1 METQLE
7 ATPGSKSARI
17 KPAASK
23 LDARNRFTWMLFLL
37 PALTI
42 YILFMALPLL
52 GSIRLSLFT
61 GEGIVPK
68 NFVGLGN
75 FETLLYNPIWS
86 GRLMNA
92 LKNTFILFLIHM
104 GVQNTLGL
112 LFAVL
117 LTTKIRAFTLYR
129 TIIFL
134 PATLSV
140 LVIGFLWKL
149 ILNPQWG
156 AIPFLLTK
164 IGLASWVHPWLGDKR
179 FALIVISLISCW
191 QWIGLPTMM
200 YLAAL
205 FGIPDDL
212 VEASKVDGASS
223 WQSFWLI
230 KFPLIAPIVGI
241 VSVLTFIG
249 NFSAFDII
257 YAMASARGDPAGSTD
272 IMGSMFYRV
281 GIGGEVLSGHM
292 DAGLGAAIAV
302 VIFTVLLVGVAAWLY
317 FSRRQEYEL

>member
-7 ATPGSKSARI
+7 GTTAGKTAT
-17 KPAASK
+17 ASK
-23 LDARNRFTWMLFLL
+23 LEAKNRWVWMLFLL
-37 PALTI
+37 PALAI

-68 NFVGLGN
+68 TFIGLGN
-75 FETLLYNPIWS
+75 FDKLIHDPIWS
-86 GRLMNA
+86 GRLTNA

-117 LTTKIRAFTLYR
+117 LTTKIKGFNLYR

-156 AIPFLLTK
+156 AVPYLLTK
-164 IGLASWVHPWLGDKR
+164 IGLRSWVHPWLGDPST
-179 FALIVISLISCW
+179 ALIVISLISCW
-191 QWIGLPTMM
+191 QWVGLPTMM

-205 FGIPDDL
+205 FNIPDDL
-212 VEASKVDGASS
+212 IEASKVDGASG
-223 WQSFWLI
+223 WRTFWHVQLPMI
-230 KFPLIAPIVGI
+230 VPIIGI

-257 YAMASARGDPAGSTD
+257 YAIASARGDPKGSTD
-272 IMGSMFYRV
+272 IMGSMFYRT

-292 DAGLGAAIAV
+292 DAGMGAAVAV
-302 VIFTVLLVGVAAWLY
+302 VIFMVLLIGIMIWLY
-317 FSRRQEYEL
+317 FSRKQEYEL

>member
-1 METQLE
+1 M
-7 ATPGSKSARI
+7 
-17 KPAASK
+17 KPARLRDDASNVVT
-23 LDARNRFTWMLFLL
+23 RNRATWMLFLL
-37 PALTI
+37 PALAI
-42 YILFMALPLL
+42 YILFMAIPLL

-68 NFVGLGN
+68 TFVGLDN
-75 FETLLYNPIWS
+75 FNKLLNDPIWS
-86 GRLMNA
+86 ARLTNA

-112 LFAVL
+112 LFATL
-117 LTTKIRAFTLYR
+117 LTQKIRGFTFYR

-156 AIPFLLTK
+156 AVPYFLTK
-164 IGLASWVHPWLGDKR
+164 IGLASWVRPWLGDPR
-179 FALIVISLISCW
+179 YALIVISLISSW
-191 QWIGLPTMM
+191 QWVGLPTMM

-205 FGIPDDL
+205 FGIPAEL
-212 VEASKVDGASS
+212 EEASKVDGASN
-223 WQSFWLI
+223 WQSFWHIRL
-230 KFPLIAPIVGI
+230 PLIAPIIGI

-257 YAMASARGDPAGSTD
+257 YAIASARGDPQGSTD
-272 IMGSMFYRV
+272 IMGSMFYRT

-292 DAGLGAAIAV
+292 DAGMGAAVAV
-302 VIFTVLLVGVAAWLY
+302 VIFLVLLIGIVAWLY
-317 FSRRQEYEL
+317 FSRKQEYEL

>member
-1 METQLE
+1 M
-7 ATPGSKSARI
+7 ATPIEAPVGASQTRI
-17 KPAASK
+17 KSQSSAVE
-23 LDARNRFTWMLFLL
+23 ARSRLVWFAFLL
-37 PALTI
+37 PALAI
-42 YILFMALPLL
+42 YILFMAVPLL

-61 GEGIVPK
+61 GEGIVPDK
-68 NFVGLGN
+68 FVGLGN
-75 FETLLYNPIWS
+75 FQTLFTHPIWS
-86 GRLMNA
+86 ARLANA

-112 LFAVL
+112 LFATL
-117 LTTKIRAFTLYR
+117 LTTKIRGYNVYR

-156 AIPFLLTK
+156 AIPFVLTK
-164 IGLASWVHPWLGDKR
+164 VGLGSWVHPWLGDTR

-205 FGIPDDL
+205 LSIPEEL
-212 VEASKVDGASS
+212 VEAAKVDGASS
-223 WQSFWLI
+223 WKAFWLI
-230 KFPLIAPIVGI
+230 KLPLLAPIIGI

-257 YAMASARGDPAGSTD
+257 YAMASARGDPNGSTD
-272 IMGSMFYRV
+272 IMGSFFYRT

-302 VIFTVLLVGVAAWLY
+302 VIFFVLLFGVVVWLY
-317 FSRRQEYEL
+317 STRRQQYEL

>member
-1 METQLE
+1 METNID
-7 ATPGSKSARI
+7 AVPGSIS
-17 KPAASK
+17 ASK
-23 LDARNRFTWMLFLL
+23 PRVKNVFTWMIFLL
-37 PALTI
+37 PALLI

-68 NFVGLGN
+68 TFVGLGN
-75 FETLLYNPIWS
+75 FEKLFLTPIWS
-86 GRLMNA
+86 GRLTNA
-92 LKNTFILFLIHM
+92 LKNTFILFIIHM

-117 LTTKIRAFTLYR
+117 LTTKIRAFNFYR
-129 TIIFL
+129 TLIFL

-156 AIPFLLTK
+156 AVPYFLTK
-164 IGLASWVHPWLGDKR
+164 IGLADWVQPWLGDAR
-179 FALIVISLISCW
+179 YALVVISLISCW

-205 FGIPDDL
+205 FGIPEDL
-212 VEASKVDGASS
+212 VEAAKVDGASS
-223 WQSFWLI
+223 WQAFWRI
-230 KFPLIAPIVGI
+230 KLPLIAPIVGI

-292 DAGLGAAIAV
+292 DAGMGAAIAV
-302 VIFTVLLVGVAAWLY
+302 VIFAVLLVGVAAWLY
-317 FSRRQEYEL
+317 FSKNQEYEL

>member
-7 ATPGSKSARI
+7 APTRSRSTRSKSKASAIEARHR
-17 KPAASK
+17 
-23 LDARNRFTWMLFLL
+23 LTWIAFLI
-37 PALTI
+37 PALTF

-52 GSIRLSLFT
+52 GSIRLSLYT

-68 NFVGLGN
+68 TFVGLAN
-75 FETLLYNPIWS
+75 FQDLIHHPVWS
-86 GRLMNA
+86 ARLVNA
-92 LKNTFILFLIHM
+92 LRNTFILFLVHM

-117 LTTKIRAFTLYR
+117 LTNKIRGRNVYR

-140 LVIGFLWKL
+140 LVIGFLWRL

-156 AIPFLLTK
+156 ALPLLLTAV
-164 IGLASWVHPWLGDKR
+164 GLKSWVHPWLGDAR
-179 FALIVISLISCW
+179 FALITISLVSCW
-191 QWIGLPTMM
+191 QWVGLPTMI

-205 FGIPDDL
+205 VGIPEEYD
-212 VEASKVDGASS
+212 EAARVDGASS
-223 WQSFWLI
+223 WKTFWYI
-230 KFPLIAPIVGI
+230 KFPLLLPIIGI

-257 YAMASARGDPAGSTD
+257 YAMATARGDPKGSTD
-272 IMGSMFYRV
+272 IMGTMFYRT
-281 GIGGEVLSGHM
+281 GIGGEILTGRM
-292 DAGLGAAIAV
+292 DAGMGAAIAV
-302 VIFTVLLVGVAAWLY
+302 VIFFVLLGGVLAWLY
-317 FSRRQEYEL
+317 FSRRQEYEM

>member
-1 METQLE
+1 METQLL
-7 ATPGSKSARI
+7 AKRDYKPAQKKSASTSLETKNRI
-17 KPAASK
+17 
-23 LDARNRFTWMLFLL
+23 TWFIFLL
-37 PALTI
+37 PALAI
-42 YILFMALPLL
+42 YILFLAVPLL

-68 NFVGLGN
+68 TFIGLGN
-75 FETLLYNPIWS
+75 FQTLFTNPIWS
-86 GRLMNA
+86 GRLTNA

-117 LTTKIRAFTLYR
+117 LTNKIRAFSFFR

-156 AIPFLLTK
+156 AVPQFLTM
-164 IGLASWVHPWLGDKR
+164 IGLKSWVHPWLGDPQY
-179 FALIVISLISCW
+179 ALVAISLVSSW
-191 QWIGLPTMM
+191 QWVGLPTMM

-205 FGIPDDL
+205 FGIPEEL

-223 WQSFWLI
+223 WQSFWRI
-230 KFPLIAPIVGI
+230 KFPLLAPIIGI

-249 NFSAFDII
+249 NFSAFDIV
-257 YAMASARGDPAGSTD
+257 YAMENARGDPAGATD
-272 IMGSMFYRV
+272 IMGSMFYRT

-292 DAGLGAAIAV
+292 DAGMGAAIAV
-302 VIFTVLLVGVAAWLY
+302 VIFMVLLIGVFAWLY

>member
-7 ATPGSKSARI
+7 APPKARPVQRKSTSSRL
-17 KPAASK
+17 K
-23 LDARNRFTWMLFLL
+23 ARNRVTWILFLL
-37 PALTI
+37 PALAI

-68 NFVGLGN
+68 TFVGLTN
-75 FETLLYNPIWS
+75 YQTLFTHPIWS
-86 GRLMNA
+86 ARLSNA
-92 LKNTFILFLIHM
+92 LKNTLILFFIHM

-112 LFAVL
+112 FFAVL
-117 LTTKIRAFTLYR
+117 LTNKIRLFNFFR
-129 TIIFL
+129 TVIFL

-140 LVIGFLWKL
+140 LVIGFLWRL

-156 AIPFLLTK
+156 AVPLLLDK
-164 IGLASWVHPWLGDKR
+164 IGLHSWVKPWLGDPR
-179 FALIVISLISCW
+179 YALIAVSLVSCW
-191 QWIGLPTMM
+191 QWTGLPTMM

-205 FGIPDDL
+205 FGIPEEL
-212 VEASKVDGASS
+212 VEASKVDGASG
-223 WQSFWLI
+223 WQSFWRI
-230 KFPLIAPIVGI
+230 KFPLLAPIIGI

-249 NFSAFDII
+249 NFSAFDIV
-257 YAMASARGDPAGSTD
+257 YAMENPRGDPAASTD
-272 IMGSMFYRV
+272 IMGVFFYRT

-302 VIFTVLLVGVAAWLY
+302 VIFVVLLVGVVAWLY
-317 FSRRQEYEL
+317 FSRKQEYEL